1 MIAERPVVGLGPD
14 MVDHRYEIYRQPTAP
29 RYWVPHLHNSFLE
42 MAAERGLPSLAAY
55 LWMMIAGVR
64 LALRRYRAEGGPAG
78 GRPRPYPGGR
88 PALLALHLPRPL
100 G

>member
-29 RYWVPHLHNSFLE
+29 RYWVPHLHDSFLE

-64 LALRRYRAEGGPAG
+64 LALRRSQAEGGLAG
-78 GRPRPYPGGR
+78 GRAPPFLRARPPRPAPT
-88 PALLALHLPRPL
+88 PPPPPS
-100 G
+100 